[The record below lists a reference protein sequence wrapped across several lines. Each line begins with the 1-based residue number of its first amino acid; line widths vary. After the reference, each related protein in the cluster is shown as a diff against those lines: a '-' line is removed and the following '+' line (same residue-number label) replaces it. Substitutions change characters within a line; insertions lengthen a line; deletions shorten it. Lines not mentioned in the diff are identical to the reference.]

1 MSKNR
6 QHRERL
12 KKIFVDKPLGE
23 TKHYSK
29 KSAATLLSIISIV
42 VCVVTVACAVF
53 LRTYFSDT
61 DVIKAW
67 IDQNYVLGFIVM
79 VLLCA
84 LQVVIALVP
93 GELLE
98 IAAGYAFGY
107 WVGTLVC
114 IIGIM
119 IGSIIAIVLSRKFG
133 RILVESLYPREK
145 IDALPILNDP
155 KKRNVMTFLL
165 FLIPGTP
172 KDFFTYVIGMTE
184 MSIPAYIALTMF
196 SRLPSIIMS
205 TMGGSALGNN
215 SLKAAAIIFIIAGI
229 VSCIGYF
236 IYHKIQERQKAK
248 LIKLQ
253 KTQEN
258 NND

>member
-1 MSKNR
+1 MSKKHER
-6 QHRERL
+6 QEKV
-12 KKIFVDKPLGE
+12 KKIFADKPLGD

-29 KSAATLLSIISIV
+29 KSAATLLSVISV
-42 VCVVTVACAVF
+42 TMCVLTVACVVF

-107 WVGTLVC
+107 FAGTFVC

-119 IGSIIAIVLSRKFG
+119 LGSIIAILLSRKFG
-133 RILVESLYPREK
+133 RRLVESLYPREK

-155 KKRNVMTFLL
+155 KKRNVMTFLF

-205 TMGGSALGNN
+205 TVGGSALGNN
-215 SLKAAAIIFIIAGI
+215 SLRSAAIIFIVAGI

-236 IYHKIQERQKAK
+236 IYLKIQERHKEK
-248 LIKLQ
+248 IKKYK
-253 KTQEN
+253 KTKEKN
-258 NND
+258 N

>member
-6 QHRERL
+6 ERRQKL
-12 KKIFVDKPLGE
+12 KSFFEDKPLKE

-29 KSAATLLSIISIV
+29 KSAATLLSIISVV
-42 VCVVTVACAVF
+42 VCIVTVACVIF

-61 DVIKAW
+61 DVIKEW
-67 IDQNYVLGFIVM
+67 ISQNYLLGFVCM

-114 IIGIM
+114 VIGIM
-119 IGSIIAIVLSRKFG
+119 IGSIIAILLSRKFG
-133 RILVESLYPREK
+133 RRLVESLYPREK
-145 IDALPILNDP
+145 IDSLPILNDP

-205 TMGGSALGNN
+205 TLGGSALGNN
-215 SLKAAAIIFIIAGI
+215 SLKTAAIIFIIAGI

-236 IYHKIQERQKAK
+236 IYHKIQERHKVK
-248 LIKLQ
+248 IK
-253 KTQEN
+253 KFKKIREN
-258 NND
+258 NDD

>member
-1 MSKNR
+1 MSKNGER
-6 QHRERL
+6 SQRL
-12 KKIFVDKPLGE
+12 KSLFADKPLE
-23 TKHYSK
+23 QTKRYSK
-29 KSAATLLSIISIV
+29 KSAATLLSIISVV
-42 VCVVTVACAVF
+42 VCIITVACVIF

-61 DVIKAW
+61 DVIKEW
-67 IDQNYVLGFIVM
+67 ISQNYLLGFICM

-119 IGSIIAIVLSRKFG
+119 TGSIIAILLARKFG
-133 RILVESLYPREK
+133 RRLVESLYPREK

-196 SRLPSIIMS
+196 SRLPSIVMS
-205 TMGGSALGNN
+205 TLGGSALGNN
-215 SLKAAAIIFIIAGI
+215 SLKTAAIIFIIAGI

-236 IYHKIQERQKAK
+236 IYHKIQERH
-248 LIKLQ
+248 
-253 KTQEN
+253 KTKNKNLKKIREN
-258 NND
+258 NDD